1 MLHKSKRI
9 NMKHLFF
16 IPMLLIAFAAN
27 AININD
33 SKITDV
39 TVFRNYAKETRLA
52 NTTVPEGN
60 SEIIISNISTFLDE
74 NSLQVATKGNVKILS
89 VSSRLNYLTDKTKSA
104 QVIKLNDSVEILNDE
119 IDWQSQQYYSYQDE
133 LKILDENKK
142 LSNDKT
148 VYTAAQV
155 KELAELYRVRSIE
168 LRKYMYDLTKKQ
180 KAGREKITRIKQQI
194 AELNGNQSTTVK
206 EIVLKVNAKAA
217 GAVSFKCSY
226 IVTNAYWTPIYDI
239 RAKNINSPL
248 QLDCRA
254 KVVQNTGYDWKDVKL
269 TLSTANPSANH
280 DRPILYPIY
289 VDFFQPDY
297 YQYKMKKSA
306 TYGENQMMNMAA
318 APAKVDIARAYD
330 NAEFDEGMKAD
341 DNNVTIQEGEMAVE
355 YNIETLQDVESDNK
369 EHIVAIQE
377 IEMPALYS
385 YHTVPKLDMTAY
397 LLARVTD
404 WSKYNLLAGEANI
417 FFDDNYVGKSYLNP
431 NVSADTLLISLG
443 RDEKINVKR
452 VKLNDYSAKKLLSGN
467 IRETKAFETTIKNN
481 KNTAIEIELLDQYP
495 ISKNSQ
501 IEVTLEDANGATV
514 TTEYGKLLWKIK
526 LQPNESRKIKLVYTI
541 KYPKDKQVKEGQ

>member
-1 MLHKSKRI
+1 
-9 NMKHLFF
+9 MKHLLFF
-16 IPMLLIAFAAN
+16 PMLLMVITAN
-27 AININD
+27 AINVND
-33 SKITDV
+33 SKITEV

-52 NTTVPEGN
+52 NLSIPEGN
-60 SEIIISNISTFLDE
+60 SEIVISNVSTYMDENTLQIST
-74 NSLQVATKGNVKILS
+74 KGAVKILS
-89 VSSRLNYLTDKTKSA
+89 VSSRLNYLTDKTKSM
-104 QVIKLNDSVEILNDE
+104 QLVKLNDSIEILNEDNGWTKE
-119 IDWQSQQYYSYQDE
+119 QLASYQAE
-133 LKILDENKK
+133 LKLLDDNRILA
-142 LSNDKT
+142 NDKT
-148 VYTAAQV
+148 TFTSAQV
-155 KELAELYRVRSIE
+155 KELADLYRIRSIE
-168 LRKYMYDLTKKQ
+168 LRKYIFDLTKKQ
-180 KAGREKITRIKQQI
+180 KTTNEKITRIKQQI
-194 AELNGNQSTTVK
+194 AELNGNQNTTVK
-206 EIVLKVNAKAA
+206 EIVLKVNAKNA

-226 IVTNAYWTPIYDI
+226 IVTNAFWTPIYDI

-297 YQYKMKKSA
+297 YKYQMKKSA
-306 TYGENQMMNMAA
+306 GNGQMMEKMNMAM
-318 APAKVDIARAYD
+318 APATIDIARASDDESFEEGLKAED
-330 NAEFDEGMKAD
+330 NR
-341 DNNVTIQEGEMAVE
+341 VTIAEGEMAVE

-369 EHIVAIQE
+369 EHIVGIQE
-377 IEMPALYS
+377 IELPAVYS

-404 WSKYNLLAGEANI
+404 WAKYNLLAGEANI

-514 TTEYGKLLWKIK
+514 TEEYGKLLWKIK
-526 LQPNESRKIKLVYTI
+526 LQPNESKKIKLVYTI

>member
-1 MLHKSKRI
+1 
-9 NMKHLFF
+9 MKHLFF
-16 IPMLLIAFAAN
+16 IPMLLIAIAAN

-239 RAKNINSPL
+239 RAKNNNSPL

-269 TLSTANPSANH
+269 TLSTANPSAKH

-306 TYGENQMMNMAA
+306 NYGENQMMNMAM

-330 NAEFDEGMKAD
+330 KEELDEGMKAD
-341 DNNVTIQEGEMAVE
+341 DKNVTIEEGEMAVE

-514 TTEYGKLLWKIK
+514 TTEYGKLLWKLK

>member
-1 MLHKSKRI
+1 LLHKSKRI

-330 NAEFDEGMKAD
+330 KAEFDEGMKAD

-514 TTEYGKLLWKIK
+514 TEEYGKLLWKIK

>member
-1 MLHKSKRI
+1 
-9 NMKHLFF
+9 
-16 IPMLLIAFAAN
+16 
-27 AININD
+27 
-33 SKITDV
+33 
-39 TVFRNYAKETRLA
+39 
-52 NTTVPEGN
+52 
-60 SEIIISNISTFLDE
+60 
-74 NSLQVATKGNVKILS
+74 
-89 VSSRLNYLTDKTKSA
+89 
-104 QVIKLNDSVEILNDE
+104 
-119 IDWQSQQYYSYQDE
+119 
-133 LKILDENKK
+133 
-142 LSNDKT
+142 
-148 VYTAAQV
+148 
-155 KELAELYRVRSIE
+155 
-168 LRKYMYDLTKKQ
+168 
-180 KAGREKITRIKQQI
+180 
-194 AELNGNQSTTVK
+194 
-206 EIVLKVNAKAA
+206 
-217 GAVSFKCSY
+217 
-226 IVTNAYWTPIYDI
+226 
-239 RAKNINSPL
+239 
-248 QLDCRA
+248 
-254 KVVQNTGYDWKDVKL
+254 
-269 TLSTANPSANH
+269 
-280 DRPILYPIY
+280 
-289 VDFFQPDY
+289 
-297 YQYKMKKSA
+297 
-306 TYGENQMMNMAA
+306 
-318 APAKVDIARAYD
+318 
-330 NAEFDEGMKAD
+330 MKAD

>member
-1 MLHKSKRI
+1 
-9 NMKHLFF
+9 MKHLLF
-16 IPMLLIAFAAN
+16 IPMLLMALIAN
-27 AININD
+27 AINVTD

-52 NTTVPEGN
+52 NLTIPEGN
-60 SEIIISNISTFLDE
+60 SEIIISNVSTFMDE
-74 NSLQVATKGNVKILS
+74 NTLQVATKGNVKILS
-89 VSSRLNYLTDKTKSA
+89 VSSRLNYLTDKLKSA
-104 QVIKLNDSVEILNDE
+104 QVIKLNDSIEILNEDNSWTKE
-119 IDWQSQQYYSYQDE
+119 QITSYQAE
-133 LKILDENKK
+133 LKLLDDNRI

-148 VYTAAQV
+148 TFTSAQV
-155 KELAELYRVRSIE
+155 KELADLYRARSIE
-168 LRKYMYDLTKKQ
+168 LRKFIFDLSKKQ
-180 KAGREKITRIKQQI
+180 KAATEKITRIKQQI
-194 AELNGNQSTTVK
+194 AELNGNQSTSVK
-206 EIVLKVNAKAA
+206 EIVLKVNAKNA
-217 GAVSFKCSY
+217 GVVSFKCSY

-297 YQYKMKKSA
+297 YQYKMKKEYAS
-306 TYGENQMMNMAA
+306 GQMMEKMNMAM
-318 APAKVDIARAYD
+318 APASVTISDDKSEEVFVDGLKV
-330 NAEFDEGMKAD
+330 N

-369 EHIVAIQE
+369 EHIVGIQE
-377 IEMPALYS
+377 IELPAIYS

-404 WSKYNLLAGEANI
+404 WAKYNLLAGEANI

-501 IEVTLEDANGATV
+501 IEITLEDANGATV
-514 TTEYGKLLWKIK
+514 TEEYGKLLWKIK

-541 KYPKDKQVKEGQ
+541 KYPKDKQIKEGL

>member
-1 MLHKSKRI
+1 
-9 NMKHLFF
+9 MKHLLFF
-16 IPMLLIAFAAN
+16 PMLLMVITAN
-27 AININD
+27 AINVND
-33 SKITDV
+33 SKITEV

-52 NTTVPEGN
+52 NLSIPEGN
-60 SEIIISNISTFLDE
+60 SEIVISNVSTYMDENTLQIST
-74 NSLQVATKGNVKILS
+74 KGAVKILS
-89 VSSRLNYLTDKTKSA
+89 VSSRLNFLTDKTKSM
-104 QVIKLNDSVEILNDE
+104 QLVKLNDSIEILNEDNGWTKE
-119 IDWQSQQYYSYQDE
+119 QLASYQAE
-133 LKILDENKK
+133 LKLLDDNRILA
-142 LSNDKT
+142 NDKT
-148 VYTAAQV
+148 TFTSTQV
-155 KELAELYRVRSIE
+155 KELADLYRIRSIE
-168 LRKYMYDLTKKQ
+168 LRKYIFDLTKKQ
-180 KAGREKITRIKQQI
+180 KTTNEKITRIKQQI
-194 AELNGNQSTTVK
+194 AELNGNQNTTVK
-206 EIVLKVNAKAA
+206 EIVLKVNAKNA

-226 IVTNAYWTPIYDI
+226 IVTNAFWTPIYDI

-297 YQYKMKKSA
+297 YKYQMKKSA
-306 TYGENQMMNMAA
+306 GNGQMMEKMNMAM
-318 APAKVDIARAYD
+318 APATIDIARASDDESFEEGLKAED
-330 NAEFDEGMKAD
+330 NR
-341 DNNVTIQEGEMAVE
+341 VTIAEGEMAVE

-369 EHIVAIQE
+369 EHIVGIQE
-377 IEMPALYS
+377 IELPAVYS

-404 WSKYNLLAGEANI
+404 WAKYNLLAGEANI

-514 TTEYGKLLWKIK
+514 TEEYGKLLWKIK
-526 LQPNESRKIKLVYTI
+526 LQPNESKKIKLVYTI

>member
-1 MLHKSKRI
+1 
-9 NMKHLFF
+9 MKQLLI
-16 IPMLLIAFAAN
+16 IPMLLIACIAN

-52 NTTVPEGN
+52 NLAVPEGN
-60 SEIIISNISTFLDE
+60 SEIVISNVSIYLDE

-89 VSSRLNYLTDKTKSA
+89 VSARLNYLTDKTKSA
-104 QVIKLNDSVEILNDE
+104 QLVKLNDSIELLNDDSE
-119 IDWQSQQYYSYQDE
+119 WLNQQIIAYQEE
-133 LKILDENKK
+133 LKLLDDNRV

-148 VYTAAQV
+148 TFTAAQV
-155 KELAELYRVRSIE
+155 KELADLYRVRSIE
-168 LRKYMYDLTKKQ
+168 LAKLMFDLEKKQ
-180 KAGREKITRIKQQI
+180 KKIKDKITRINSQI
-194 AELNGNQSTTVK
+194 VELNGNQNTSVK
-206 EIVLKVNAKAA
+206 EIVLKVNAKQA
-217 GAVSFKCSY
+217 GQVAFKCSY

-239 RAKNINSPL
+239 RAKNVNEHL
-248 QLDCRA
+248 HLDCRA

-280 DRPILYPIY
+280 DRPLLSPIY

-297 YQYKMKKSA
+297 YQYKLKKEANYYNRTES
-306 TYGENQMMNMAA
+306 QMMNMAA
-318 APAKVDIARAYD
+318 SPKTLGFVAMDKVD
-330 NAEFDEGMKAD
+330 DEKFVNGMKAE

-369 EHIVAIQE
+369 EHIVGIQE
-377 IEMPALYS
+377 IEIPAVYS

-404 WSKYNLLAGEANI
+404 WAKYNLLAGEANI

-431 NVSADTLLISLG
+431 NVSSDTLLISLG

-452 VKLNDYSAKKLLSGN
+452 IRLNDYAAKKLLSGN
-467 IRETKAFETTIKNN
+467 IKETKAFETTIKNN

-501 IEVTLEDANGATV
+501 IEVSLDESNGATV
-514 TTEYGKLLWKIK
+514 TEEYGKLVWKIK
-526 LQPNESRKIKLVYTI
+526 LQPNEVKKIKLVYTI
-541 KYPKDKQVKEGQ
+541 KYPKDKEVREAYN

>member
-1 MLHKSKRI
+1 
-9 NMKHLFF
+9 MKHLLFF
-16 IPMLLIAFAAN
+16 PMLLMVITAN
-27 AININD
+27 AINVND
-33 SKITDV
+33 SKITEV

-52 NTTVPEGN
+52 NLSIPEGN
-60 SEIIISNISTFLDE
+60 SEIVISNVSTYMDENTLQIST
-74 NSLQVATKGNVKILS
+74 KGAVKILS
-89 VSSRLNYLTDKTKSA
+89 VSSRLNYLTDKTKSM
-104 QVIKLNDSVEILNDE
+104 QLVKLNDSIEILNEDNGWTKE
-119 IDWQSQQYYSYQDE
+119 QLASYQSE
-133 LKILDENKK
+133 LKLLDDNRILA
-142 LSNDKT
+142 NDKT
-148 VYTAAQV
+148 TFTSAQV
-155 KELAELYRVRSIE
+155 KELADLYRIRSIE
-168 LRKYMYDLTKKQ
+168 LRKYIFDLTKKQ
-180 KAGREKITRIKQQI
+180 KTTNEKITRIKQQI
-194 AELNGNQSTTVK
+194 AELNGNQNTTVK
-206 EIVLKVNAKAA
+206 EIVLKVNAKNA

-226 IVTNAYWTPIYDI
+226 IVTNAFWTPIYDI

-297 YQYKMKKSA
+297 YKYQMKKSA
-306 TYGENQMMNMAA
+306 GNGQMMEKMNMAM
-318 APAKVDIARAYD
+318 APATIDIARASDDESFEEGLKAED
-330 NAEFDEGMKAD
+330 NR
-341 DNNVTIQEGEMAVE
+341 VTIAEGEMAVE

-369 EHIVAIQE
+369 EHIVGIQE
-377 IEMPALYS
+377 IELPAVYS

-404 WSKYNLLAGEANI
+404 WAKYNLLAGEANI

-481 KNTAIEIELLDQYP
+481 KNTVIEIELLDQYP

-514 TTEYGKLLWKIK
+514 TEEYGKLLWKIK
-526 LQPNESRKIKLVYTI
+526 LQPNESKKIKLVYTI

>member
-1 MLHKSKRI
+1 
-9 NMKHLFF
+9 MKQLFVF
-16 IPMLLIAFAAN
+16 PFLWLSLLAGAVN
-27 AININD
+27 VTD

-52 NTTVPEGN
+52 NLSVPEGN
-60 SEIIISNISTFLDE
+60 SEVIITSISTYMDE
-74 NSLQVATKGNVKILS
+74 NTLQVSTKGNVKILS
-89 VSSRLNYLTDKTKSA
+89 VSSRLNYLTDKLKSA
-104 QVIKLNDSVEILNDE
+104 QVIKLNDSIEMLNEDNSWTKE
-119 IDWQSQQYYSYQDE
+119 QITAYQAE
-133 LKILDENKK
+133 LKLLDDNRILA
-142 LSNDKT
+142 NDKT
-148 VYTAAQV
+148 TFTSTQV
-155 KELAELYRVRSIE
+155 KELADLYRARSIE
-168 LRKYMYDLTKKQ
+168 LRKYIFDLSKKQ
-180 KAGREKITRIKQQI
+180 KVATEKITRIKQQI
-194 AELNGNQSTTVK
+194 VELNGNQQTAVK
-206 EIVLKVNAKAA
+206 EIVLKVNAKTA
-217 GAVSFKCSY
+217 GQVSFKCSY

-269 TLSTANPSANH
+269 TLSTANPSSNH
-280 DRPILYPIY
+280 DRPILYPVYI
-289 VDFFQPDY
+289 DFFQPDY
-297 YQYKMKKSA
+297 YDYKMKKSGYA
-306 TYGENQMMNMAA
+306 ENQMMNMAA
-318 APAKVDIARAYD
+318 APAKIDIGRSYD
-330 NAEFDEGMKAD
+330 KEEDEKFVNGLKAD

-369 EHIVAIQE
+369 EHIVGIQE
-377 IEMPALYS
+377 IELPALYS

-404 WSKYNLLAGEANI
+404 WAKYNLLAGEANI

-452 VKLNDYSAKKLLSGN
+452 VKLNDYSSKKLLSGN

-501 IEVTLEDANGATV
+501 IEVTLEDSNGAAITE
-514 TTEYGKLLWKIK
+514 EYGKLLWKIK

-541 KYPKDKQVKEGQ
+541 KYPKDKQVKEGL